1 VVIAAGLSPAWQQ
14 VLVFD
19 AFEPGAVNR
28 AREAY
33 WCASGKVL
41 NVGLALHFVSEG
53 SSTPTLSLSTLGGEA
68 YEPIEREFRTIGAL
82 HRWIRTASPTR
93 VCTTLVDAANNCTTE
108 LVENAGPI
116 TANELHEFEQA
127 FAELATQAT
136 AIVLTGSLPEGA
148 PVSFYRDLLSHA
160 KAPVICD
167 FRGPELLE
175 ALETNPFLVK
185 PNRQELA
192 HTLGRPLNTDEDL
205 HLAMRELQRCGAQS
219 VLITSGPDAAW
230 LASDNAMHRL
240 TPPRADKIINPI
252 GCGDCRAAALAWS
265 LAQGTDLLTATEAGL
280 SLAAKNLQ
288 TLLPADLDGRR
299 AQLSSRPGQSGANP
313 PTSIK
318 K

>member
-19 AFEPGAVNR
+19 RLEPGAVNR

-41 NVGLALHFVSEG
+41 NVGLALHFLSEG
-53 SSTPTLSLSTLGGEA
+53 SSTPTLSLSTLGGTA
-68 YEPIEREFRTIGAL
+68 YEPIEREFRTLGAL
-82 HRWIRTASPTR
+82 HCWIRTVSPTR
-93 VCTTLVDAANNCTTE
+93 VCTTLVDATNNCTTE

-148 PVSFYRDLLSHA
+148 PLSFYRDLLSHA

-175 ALETNPFLVK
+175 ALEAKPFLVK

-192 HTLGRPLNTDEDL
+192 HTLGRTLATDEEL
-205 HLAMRELQRCGAQS
+205 HQAMREVQRRGAQS
-219 VLITSGPDAAW
+219 VLITTGPDAAW
-230 LASDNAMHRL
+230 LATDNAMHRL
-240 TPPRADKIINPI
+240 VPPHADHISSPI
-252 GCGDCRAAALAWS
+252 GCGDCLAAALAWS
-265 LAQGTDLLTATEAGL
+265 FAEGADLLTAAEAGL
-280 SLAAKNLQ
+280 SLAAKNLE

-299 AQLSSRPGQSGANP
+299 AQLSRR
-313 PTSIK
+313 
-318 K
+318 